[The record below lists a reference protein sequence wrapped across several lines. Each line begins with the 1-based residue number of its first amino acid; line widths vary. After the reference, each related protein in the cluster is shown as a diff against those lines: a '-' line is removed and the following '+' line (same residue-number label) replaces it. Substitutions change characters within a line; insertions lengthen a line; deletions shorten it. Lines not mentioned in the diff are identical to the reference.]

1 MHNDCMDTEKSFPGK
16 IIERQR
22 GSKRYYYYSRS
33 HRVKIDPEAQGKGKG
48 SGKSKVVNQQIYLG
62 TAETVLHKLLD
73 QNNVYDPVEIQK
85 KDFGLP
91 VALFEMAERIGLRDV
106 IDRVVPGEVEGIAV
120 SDFLLIGAI
129 NRVGNHTPKQSMG
142 KWYEKTVLPGIQKVK
157 AGRLDS
163 QSFWYAYDKLVSE
176 AGIRHQK
183 ELRGLARNDKL
194 DIDELEAVIDDSKIE
209 AIEKGLWANLLQEFG
224 FILDVVLYDTTN
236 FYNFCQPDTPNSLSQ
251 FGKNKEGRDD
261 KRQVGLQMAV
271 LRDLGIPI
279 FHGVYCGHNQD
290 ASLFPTAI
298 HKLVERYHEVAGK
311 TESLVMIFDKGNNSK
326 DNFDI
331 LKGQDVPIDFVGTLT
346 PSQHPDLLSIS
357 VDRYAQSFGQFQ
369 IHRTSKKVF
378 GEERTIVLTYNPATA
393 KRKDRIFE
401 FQMARTM
408 KEAKAFFKTIAQEPA
423 KEVEA
428 QMRAYLKTHQVGTSR
443 ALRYYE
449 FKVWHNGWRNMFTM
463 RRKRGEVAAKR
474 ASFGKKI
481 VFTSLRG
488 ASTETILNY
497 QKSSCQIE
505 DGFHH
510 IKDRDLVAYHPGYH
524 WTDSKIRVHAF
535 VCVLALLL
543 LKLLQHVARQNG
555 LGMSCK
561 VLIEE
566 LEEITM
572 VILIQPGRK
581 TTRKITTLS
590 RVQQG
595 LFDLFGLGR
604 YT

>member
-1 MHNDCMDTEKSFPGK
+1 MDTEKSFPGK

-33 HRVKIDPEAQGKGKG
+33 CRVKIDPEAQGKGKG
-48 SGKSKVVNQQIYLG
+48 SGKSKVVNEQIYLG

-73 QNNVYDPVEIQK
+73 QNNVYDPVQIQK

-106 IDRVVPGEVEGIAV
+106 IDQVAPGEVEGIPI
-120 SDFLLIGAI
+120 SDFLLIAAI
-129 NRVGNHTPKQSMG
+129 NRVGNHTPKESMG
-142 KWYEKTVLPGIQKVK
+142 KWYEKTVLPKIQKVK
-157 AGRLDS
+157 PGRLDS
-163 QSFWYAYDKLVSE
+163 KSFWYAYDKLVSE
-176 AGIRHQK
+176 AGIRHEK
-183 ELRGLARNDKL
+183 ELRGLAPNEKL
-194 DIDELEAVIDDSKIE
+194 DIDELETLIDDSKIE
-209 AIEKGLWANLLQEFG
+209 AIEKGLWANLLSEFG
-224 FILDVVLYDTTN
+224 FILDAVLYDTTN
-236 FYNFCQPDTPNSLSQ
+236 FYNFCQPDTGNCLSQ
-251 FGKNKEGRDD
+251 YGKNKEGRDD

-290 ASLFPTAI
+290 ASLFPSAI
-298 HKLVERYHEVAGK
+298 HKLVARYHEVADK
-311 TESLVMIFDKGNNSK
+311 TQSLVMVFDKWNNSK
-326 DNFDI
+326 DNFA
-331 LKGQDVPIDFVGTLT
+331 LLNGGDVHIDFVGTLT
-346 PSQHPDLLSIS
+346 PSQHPDLLRIPL
-357 VDRYAQSFGQFQ
+357 DHYKEIFGQFQ
-369 IHRTSKKVF
+369 VHSTKKKVF

-393 KRKDRIFE
+393 KRQERIFE
-401 FQMARTM
+401 FQMNRAMRQ
-408 KEAKAFFKTIAQEPA
+408 AKAFFETIAKEPTQ
-423 KEVEA
+423 EVEA
-428 QMRAYLKTHQVGTSR
+428 QMRAYLKTHMVGTSR
-443 ALRYYE
+443 ALRYYD
-449 FKVWHNGWRNMFTM
+449 FKVWHNGWRNMFSM
-463 RRKRGEVAAKR
+463 KRKRAEVAAKK
-474 ASFGKKI
+474 AAFGKKI
-481 VFTSLRG
+481 VFTSLKS
-488 ASTETILNY
+488 APTETILNY

-535 VCVLALLL
+535 VCVLGLLL

-572 VILIQPGRK
+572 VILIYPDRK

-590 RVQQG
+590 RVQQS
-595 LFDLFGLGR
+595 LFDLYGLGR

>member
-1 MHNDCMDTEKSFPGK
+1 MDNEKNIPGK
-16 IIERQR
+16 IVERQR

-33 HRVKIDPEAQGKGKG
+33 YRVKIDPVAQGKGKG
-48 SGKSKVVNQQIYLG
+48 SGKSKVVNEQIYLG

-73 QNNVYDPVEIQK
+73 KDNVYDPVQIRK

-91 VALFEMAERIGLRDV
+91 VALFEMAERVGLRDV
-106 IDRVVPGEVEGIAV
+106 IDRVAPGEVEGIPV
-120 SDFLLIGAI
+120 SDFLLIAAI
-129 NRVGNHTPKQSMG
+129 NRVGNHTPKESMG
-142 KWYEKTVLPGIQKVK
+142 KWYEKTVLPKIQKVK
-157 AGRLDS
+157 PGRLDS
-163 QSFWYAYDKLVSE
+163 QSFWYAYDKIVSE
-176 AGIRHQK
+176 AGIRCEK
-183 ELRGLARNDKL
+183 ELRGLAPNEKL
-194 DIDELEAVIDDSKIE
+194 DIDELETLIDDSKIE
-209 AIEKGLWANLLQEFG
+209 AIEKGLWENLLSEFG
-224 FILDVVLYDTTN
+224 FILDAVLYDTTN
-236 FYNFCQPDTPNSLSQ
+236 FYNFCGPDTGNCLSQ
-251 FGKNKEGRDD
+251 YGKNKEGRDD

-298 HKLVERYHEVAGK
+298 HKLVARYHEVADK
-311 TESLVMIFDKGNNSK
+311 TQSMVMVFDKGNNSK
-326 DNFDI
+326 DNFAV

-346 PSQHPDLLSIS
+346 PSQHSDLLRIPL
-357 VDRYAQSFGQFQ
+357 DRYKETFGQFQ
-369 IHRTSKKVF
+369 AHTTRKKVF
-378 GEERTIVLTYNPATA
+378 GEQRTIVLTYNPATA
-393 KRKDRIFE
+393 KRQERIFE
-401 FQMARTM
+401 FQMNRAM
-408 KEAKAFFKTIAQEPA
+408 KEAKAFFETIAKEPTG
-423 KEVEA
+423 EVEA

-443 ALRYYE
+443 ALRYYD
-449 FKVWHNGWRNMFTM
+449 FKVGHNGWRNMFSM
-463 RRKRGEVAAKR
+463 RRKRSEVAAKK
-474 ASFGKKI
+474 AAFGKKI
-481 VFTSLRG
+481 VFTSLKE
-488 ASTETILNY
+488 APTETILNY
-497 QKSSCQIE
+497 QKTGCQIE

-572 VILIQPGRK
+572 VILIYPDRK